1 MPESRQQLLTDMRQL
16 VAAPTVPF
24 GSPSRGIKFLGS
36 NVFHSL
42 KMLAQLEMPD
52 VSLDQAPSLC
62 RAKNLYE
69 MVRETREAYKNANCD
84 QSFTASDVQQVLRD
98 FAAPNSIAK
107 KWILQSLR
115 IPPAQRTNAEHLD
128 STFGIN
134 APLGRGLW
142 IDHPPTKTHPWQVL
156 FAKKKNLKNDADAS
170 TNRILGF
177 FAANRRHDLG
187 YFCRYFN

>member
-1 MPESRQQLLTDMRQL
+1 MPESRQQLLTDLRQL

-98 FAAPNSIAK
+98 FAASSAIAK
-107 KWILQSLR
+107 KWLMQRLR
-115 IPPAQRTNAEHLD
+115 ISQYGNGVAQRQNAEHLHN
-128 STFGIN
+128 TLGIN
-134 APLGRGLW
+134 APLGSESWGNQPSPKN
-142 IDHPPTKTHPWQVL
+142 IPTAGGGSVGVPIHQPWYHAWL
-156 FAKKKNLKNDADAS
+156 PFP
-170 TNRILGF
+170 
-177 FAANRRHDLG
+177 
-187 YFCRYFN
+187 

>member
-16 VAAPTVPF
+16 VAAPIVPF

-52 VSLDQAPSLC
+52 VSLDQAPSPC
-62 RAKNLYE
+62 RAKNLYA

-98 FAAPNSIAK
+98 FAASSVIAK
-107 KWILQSLR
+107 K
-115 IPPAQRTNAEHLD
+115 
-128 STFGIN
+128 
-134 APLGRGLW
+134 
-142 IDHPPTKTHPWQVL
+142 
-156 FAKKKNLKNDADAS
+156 
-170 TNRILGF
+170 
-177 FAANRRHDLG
+177 
-187 YFCRYFN
+187 